1 MSQSTL
7 SRLLTLF
14 EESSGALSVRFLAQ
28 ELGVTSER
36 LEGMV
41 DFWVRKGKIRVSA
54 ALTDCGSCGENGD
67 CPLILTMPRTYELV
81 SDAADP
87 IPAKPLCSAKSGD

>member
-28 ELGVTSER
+28 ELEVTSER

-41 DFWVRKGKIRVSA
+41 DFWIRKGKIRVSA
-54 ALTDCGSCGENGD
+54 ALTDCGSCGVKGD
-67 CPLILTMPRTYELV
+67 CPLIMNMPRTFELV
-81 SDAADP
+81 ADADEPDP
-87 IPAKPLCSAKSGD
+87 TRPLCRTN